1 MLFKMKLSFFKKA
14 SIPVLTTGN
23 WTLLGVIQ
31 KSLKSKQKRNQFI
44 SNQNF
49 FSETTPTVQ
58 STLYGANKDKRQFL
72 RLFVTIIHNQCSQHS
87 RIFLYTTNNF
97 ILCHFF
103 IFFRTVIGV
112 HWLLGGSRECK
123 LGKNGFAQHAT
134 KSCLS
139 QIKLGPGLEQL
150 TAGQPPF

>member
-1 MLFKMKLSFFKKA
+1 MKLSFFKKA

-103 IFFRTVIGV
+103 IFLE
-112 HWLLGGSRECK
+112 LL
-123 LGKNGFAQHAT
+123 
-134 KSCLS
+134 
-139 QIKLGPGLEQL
+139 
-150 TAGQPPF
+150 